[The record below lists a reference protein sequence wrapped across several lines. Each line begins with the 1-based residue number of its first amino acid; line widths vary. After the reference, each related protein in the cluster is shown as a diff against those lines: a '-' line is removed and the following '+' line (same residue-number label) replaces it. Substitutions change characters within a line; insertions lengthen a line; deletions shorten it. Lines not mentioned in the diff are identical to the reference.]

1 MFTEPKP
8 FSEALDAIG
17 RRTPVGAALSSADW
31 AEMPLAL
38 RDRAFLSAKVLDVQ
52 FLAGAQEQVTR
63 LVDGKTNRAEARTEL
78 KRLLG
83 SLGADV
89 DESDVTDLRSDA
101 RLNLILDTN
110 LRQAQGFGAWKQGQ
124 SPAILSRWPA
134 QEFVRVRGSKEER
147 KDWPDRWAD
156 AGGLFYGGRMIALK
170 DDPVWTKLSRFG
182 TPWPPFD
189 FGSGMGVRDI
199 EREEAVSLGLL
210 AEDDE
215 VSSPEAAFNETLEAS
230 LPDAEPSILE
240 AFKGIFGDQVDI
252 GRDGRIAWQ
261 GSRIKSLYERALGD
275 NGVKWSLDLGRAT
288 EDTVAKAR
296 SAGVDLDPSTRLV
309 LDADAI
315 RHVAKR
321 HGAGRETRADQRP
334 VASVDFELLPHVWRQ
349 PDSIE
354 PGAEPGTLVLK
365 RKIDGV
371 TVAVVYDRK
380 AKDPKQAL
388 RTMFVKREG
397 GAA

>member
-8 FSEALDAIG
+8 FQEALDALG
-17 RRTPVGAALSSADW
+17 RRTPVGSALSSREW

-38 RDRAFLSAKVLDVQ
+38 RERAFLSARVLDIE
-52 FLAGAQEQVTR
+52 FLAGAQGQVTQ
-63 LVDGKTNRAEARTEL
+63 LAQGKTNRAEARTEL
-78 KRLLG
+78 KRILG

-89 DESDVTDLRSDA
+89 DESDLTDLRSNA

-110 LRQAQGFGAWKQGQ
+110 LRQAQGFGSWKQGQ
-124 SPAILSRWPA
+124 APGVLRRWPA

-147 KDWPDRWAD
+147 EDWPDRWAD

-189 FGSGMGVRDI
+189 FGSGMGVRDVD
-199 EREEAVSLGLL
+199 REEAVSLGVM

-215 VSSPEAAFNETLEAS
+215 IEPPETSFNDALEAS
-230 LPDAEPSILE
+230 LPDASPGILD
-240 AFKGIFGDQVDI
+240 AFKGIFGDQVDV
-252 GRDGRIAWQ
+252 GRDGRVTWQ

-275 NGVKWSLDLGRAT
+275 NSVKWSVDLGRAT
-288 EDTVAKAR
+288 GDTVAKAQ

-315 RHVAKR
+315 RHASKR
-321 HGAGRETRADQRP
+321 HGEGREIRSDQRP
-334 VASVDFELLPHVWRQ
+334 LTALDFELLPHVWRQ

-354 PGAEPGTLVLK
+354 PGREPGTLVLR